1 MFAEELACWCT
12 QILLQR
18 KYVVVYTGESD
29 TILILRIE
37 ILTADI
43 GGAGKGASRCYYH
56 TCATFDRQDF
66 TYHLSK

>member
-1 MFAEELACWCT
+1 M
-12 QILLQR
+12 
-18 KYVVVYTGESD
+18 VVVYTGESD

-43 GGAGKGASRCYYH
+43 GGAGKGVSRCYYH

-66 TYHLSK
+66 TYHLLK